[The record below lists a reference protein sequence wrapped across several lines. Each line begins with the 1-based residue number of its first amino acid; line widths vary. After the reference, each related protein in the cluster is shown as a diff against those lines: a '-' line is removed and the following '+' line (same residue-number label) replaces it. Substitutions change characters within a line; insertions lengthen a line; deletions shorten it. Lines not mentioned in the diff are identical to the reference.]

1 MLFLGSRGIFSGNS
15 ASNLFLILFP
25 VGGLLTRRAESSCQ
39 EVGDVRRLLPSLGF
53 QMDQLRSTVP
63 YKSHPSRPLRCN
75 GSRSEVGAVDSEKG
89 DQKRKD
95 GRD

>member
-1 MLFLGSRGIFSGNS
+1 MSGDFFRHWGSK
-15 ASNLFLILFP
+15 L
-25 VGGLLTRRAESSCQ
+25 
-39 EVGDVRRLLPSLGF
+39 
-53 QMDQLRSTVP
+53 DQLRSTLP

-95 GRD
+95 GRLIIAASYLRTGRGRGRLFVHQNHQS